1 MADHHNN
8 SVFAINSAYRMVWNE
23 LYEHAGGRMG
33 TWIPDC
39 YSGCHDDRYSGDTV
53 DSKMENLINSDWSTC
68 VTIYY
73 TLNFCGEL
81 L

>member
-1 MADHHNN
+1 MADNYNN
-8 SVFAINSAYRMVWNE
+8 SVFAINSAYRMVGNE

-33 TWIPDC
+33 TWISDC
-39 YSGCHDDRYSGDTV
+39 YSGCCDDRYSGDTV

-73 TLNFCGEL
+73 TLNFCGGML
-81 L
+81 